1 MDDNEYSFSNYLKYS
16 WNYANNYMNYENELI
31 KLNNIKDDKII
42 EYTNKFMLENN
53 DYATSKKLAYNCLK
67 YSVTLKNQNIKLEK
81 LKNNLYESEAIYNIY
96 YKIFNLQQ
104 TSS

>member
-1 MDDNEYSFSNYLKYS
+1 MGINWSKTSDLKPDD
-16 WNYANNYMNYENELI
+16 
-31 KLNNIKDDKII
+31 IKDDKII